1 MALFTPVGS
10 HRGTVLQ
17 ATCFKGHLQAHYDLL
32 CNHREKLNSVGPQT
46 LLGANSIR
54 QWDAERRPMDI
65 VVITMNCLSRD
76 GLISEAIITEGS
88 ERQRDL
94 VEFQVQYGEKKNKE
108 GDVKTLK

>member
-1 MALFTPVGS
+1 
-10 HRGTVLQ
+10 
-17 ATCFKGHLQAHYDLL
+17 
-32 CNHREKLNSVGPQT
+32 
-46 LLGANSIR
+46 
-54 QWDAERRPMDI
+54 MDI
-65 VVITMNCLSRD
+65 VVITMNCLSRE